1 MYTTEEEEE
10 DDPPATKLAN
20 RLSECLNVVAPLL
33 STAEWQRFCETVA
46 AGERKQSILWR
57 LSQLMNAAPWVESP
71 TLHGPK
77 PMMRRIIAVAA
88 ELHPLVTAWDD
99 TTQPT
104 AAMVTTG
111 RRFFDC
117 LNDPESHLD
126 LP

>member
-1 MYTTEEEEE
+1 MSDTEEE
-10 DDPPATKLAN
+10 DDDPPVTKIAN

-33 STAEWQRFCETVA
+33 STPEWVRFCETAA
-46 AGERKQSILWR
+46 AGERKQSILSR
-57 LSQLMNAAPWVESP
+57 LSQFLNAAPWVEQP

-77 PMMRRIIAVAA
+77 PMMRRLIAVAA
-88 ELHPLVTAWDD
+88 ELHPLVAAWDD
-99 TTQPT
+99 ATEPS
-104 AAMVTTG
+104 AAMVTTA